1 MPVVKRLVC
10 LANSRK
16 QSGRCIAGKE
26 LTGAWVRPVSDRPK
40 QEVSEE
46 ERQYKDGRDP
56 RVLDIMDV
64 PLRYHHPNSYQSENW
79 LLDPDQ
85 HWMLVGRAKWN
96 DLNALADQPEKLWGN
111 QSSTSAGLNDR
122 VGHADADRLTS
133 SLYLIRPERVVLRV
147 FAPGA
152 AFGNSKR
159 RVQADFW
166 HRGVNYRLWL
176 TDPLVEQKYLA
187 GKDGSYQI
195 GECFATVSLGEP
207 HEDGFC
213 YKLVAALTT
222 PDQGTD

>member
-16 QSGRCIAGKE
+16 PSGRCIAGKE

-46 ERQYKDGRDP
+46 ERQYNDGSDP
-56 RVLDIMDV
+56 RILDIMDV
-64 PLRYHHPNSYQSENW
+64 PLKCHHPNSYQSENW

-85 HWMLVGRAKWN
+85 YWVLVRRARWN
-96 DLNALADQPEKLWGN
+96 DLNALADHPERLWVN
-111 QSSTSAGLNDR
+111 ESSSSAGLNDR
-122 VGHADADRLTS
+122 IVHAGAELLTS

-152 AFGNSKR
+152 DFGNPKR
-159 RVQADFW
+159 RVQADLWYGGF
-166 HRGVNYRLWL
+166 NYRLWI

-187 GKDGSYQI
+187 GKDGNYPV
-195 GECFATVSLGEP
+195 GECFVTVSLGEP
-207 HEDGFC
+207 HNDGYC
-213 YKLVAALTT
+213 YKLVAALIA
-222 PDQGTD
+222 PG